1 MIDLY
6 EELENKITKAL
17 RVVNAMDG
25 VNYLVTPSHQGSPES
40 QLSYLSVFVADMAS
54 QREVRSGK
62 YEIVDDNG
70 VQKAREHIIS
80 HYTARVQ
87 LTFVGPE
94 AGKFASNRHGNM
106 LGGLVLQEFNRLSI
120 APTKKSSLRR
130 NPQLRGTKWVNEFAF
145 DLTVSYA
152 VLTVDD
158 TTEWVE
164 KFTLLGDTIVVT
176 N

>member
-1 MIDLY
+1 MMDLY
-6 EELENKITKAL
+6 SELENKITKAL
-17 RVVNAMDG
+17 RVVNRMDG
-25 VNYLVTPSHQGSPES
+25 ADYKVLVSHQNGPEPP
-40 QLSYLSVFVADMAS
+40 QSYLSVFVVDMAS

-62 YEIVDDNG
+62 YEVFDDNG
-70 VQKAREHIIS
+70 TPKVREHVVT

-87 LTFVGPE
+87 LTFIGPE
-94 AGKFASNRHGNM
+94 AGVNATNRHANM
-106 LGGLVLQEFNRLSI
+106 LGGLVLQEFNRLGL

-130 NPQLRGTKWVNEFAF
+130 NPQLRGTKWVNEFSF

-152 VLTVDD
+152 VMTVDE

-164 KFTLLGDTIVVT
+164 KFTLLGETIVVT